1 MGLVDKQNTV
11 LVIEHNIEL
20 IKSADWLIDLG
31 PEGGDGGGQIVG
43 QGTPEDIAKIKGSH
57 TGKYLK

>member
-1 MGLVDKQNTV
+1 
-11 LVIEHNIEL
+11 
-20 IKSADWLIDLG
+20 LG

-43 QGTPEDIAKIKGSH
+43 QGTPADIAKIKTSH